1 LAWFRHFDA
10 GWRRESRYHQ
20 FGAVDL
26 DYLRKNA
33 PEMLKFLAKRKAR

>member
-1 LAWFRHFDA
+1 LGRDGNFATP
-10 GWRRESRYHQ
+10 RYHQ

-26 DYLRKNA
+26 DYLRKIA